1 MSVSAEKATDVPII
15 THDKKRNEFRLTL
28 QNLQSTKKEKE
39 PTAILQYQTVSPGT
53 YELYH
58 TEVPPEFR
66 GKGIGK
72 IIARHAF
79 HDLLNKSEE
88 ETEEKNA
95 ANSSASNGCK
105 LILSCSFLIGYFEKN
120 KNSYEGCDIT
130 KI

>member
-1 MSVSAEKATDVPII
+1 MFKSCLISKVCSKYYDVTHINGII
-15 THDKKRNEFRLTL
+15 SN
-28 QNLQSTKKEKE
+28 S
-39 PTAILQYQTVSPGT
+39 
-53 YELYH
+53 
-58 TEVPPEFR
+58 
-66 GKGIGK
+66 
-72 IIARHAF
+72 RHAF